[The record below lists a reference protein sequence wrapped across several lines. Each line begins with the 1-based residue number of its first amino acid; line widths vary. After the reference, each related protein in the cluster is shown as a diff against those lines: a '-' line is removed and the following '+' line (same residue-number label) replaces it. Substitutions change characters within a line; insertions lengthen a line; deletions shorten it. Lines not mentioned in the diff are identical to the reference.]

1 MYEKA
6 LDPNAAAVVKDV
18 ASMAFD
24 AEAYR
29 AANASSEGT
38 HAGER
43 AGKGGWDAAGGGGG
57 EEEEE
62 EEEAKSLA
70 DSDGADADAD
80 AEASSSSSSPSSS
93 SASSEASSSPPPSSA
108 SSEASSSPPPLLVP
122 PLPLVPPLL
131 LVPPFLFL
139 FVSDGSLERVA
150 HDHDVVAPDSDEHE
164 RHERVEKADEGRR
177 ATGAEEEEGGRKRQR
192 DAADGVAR
200 RPRAPRVR
208 QHAREHQR
216 ERDGGELQV
225 AEHDLR
231 RLVLR
236 DAAPGVQ
243 DAHARF
249 FRSPVPLPPGPKQR
263 LRESRARKRAVLG
276 VLRLDAVARRV
287 VPGEG
292 ERELEPA
299 PKRHR
304 VHGRAFL
311 RGGRRRTPSRFF
323 FGRIRRIL
331 RVPRALGEGAVEEPP
346 GRVADAEDVPREP
359 PRFRHEVEEVA
370 QARVRERLRRLRR
383 VRERR
388 REPARGRVV
397 EADVDAEP
405 RVNQI
410 LRGSSGVPVR
420 RVPRGRVPPRQL
432 GKRSEPRADLALEAQ
447 QRDGRDAR
455 RVRAPAG
462 VAGGGGDPP
471 GALGR
476 GALNPRGRSAM
487 AESGRARDGGD
498 GVLERG
504 DERDAVGAEDVAPG
518 GRVSYTSVSQYEG
531 WDCVRSTRGA
541 GGARSRAR
549 GAGGPD
555 ARRVCRR
562 DQCSAARTASCAT
575 AYGSS
580 RARKERMPVSSRTS
594 YRDWS
599 RARCEVGGREGE
611 GARSGGG
618 RDRAQRFGGARI
630 RRGANIERGCCFLSE
645 VPRMMMGGARGT
657 HRRDG

>member
-80 AEASSSSSSPSSS
+80 AEASSSSSL
-93 SASSEASSSPPPSSA
+93 PPPPPP
-108 SSEASSSPPPLLVP
+108 PPPLLR
-122 PLPLVPPLL
+122 LLRSLLVPPLL

-192 DAADGVAR
+192 DAADGMAR

-208 QHAREHQR
+208 QHAHEHQR

-263 LRESRARKRAVLG
+263 LRESRARERAVLG

-311 RGGRRRTPSRFF
+311 RGGRRRDPS
-323 FGRIRRIL
+323 
-331 RVPRALGEGAVEEPP
+331 
-346 GRVADAEDVPREP
+346 
-359 PRFRHEVEEVA
+359 
-370 QARVRERLRRLRR
+370 
-383 VRERR
+383 
-388 REPARGRVV
+388 
-397 EADVDAEP
+397 
-405 RVNQI
+405 
-410 LRGSSGVPVR
+410 
-420 RVPRGRVPPRQL
+420 
-432 GKRSEPRADLALEAQ
+432 
-447 QRDGRDAR
+447 
-455 RVRAPAG
+455 
-462 VAGGGGDPP
+462 
-471 GALGR
+471 
-476 GALNPRGRSAM
+476 
-487 AESGRARDGGD
+487 
-498 GVLERG
+498 
-504 DERDAVGAEDVAPG
+504 
-518 GRVSYTSVSQYEG
+518 
-531 WDCVRSTRGA
+531 
-541 GGARSRAR
+541 
-549 GAGGPD
+549 
-555 ARRVCRR
+555 
-562 DQCSAARTASCAT
+562 
-575 AYGSS
+575 
-580 RARKERMPVSSRTS
+580 
-594 YRDWS
+594 
-599 RARCEVGGREGE
+599 
-611 GARSGGG
+611 
-618 RDRAQRFGGARI
+618 
-630 RRGANIERGCCFLSE
+630 
-645 VPRMMMGGARGT
+645 
-657 HRRDG
+657 